1 MIRLFIGLFTFVTVA
16 ASPMLA
22 FAAGVRSKTFD
33 EVVAEKVLEKFE
45 EGDMEGDMRV
55 RVTPT
60 ANVCGNRGEG
70 YQVQVLVKVVKPGA
84 NGQLVAKLVHVKTY
98 GALESIWSGPK
109 IVECAN

>member
-45 EGDMEGDMRV
+45 EGDMRV